1 MIGFVVSRL
10 SAVVRSAAVLAAVS
24 LFFLACAQAQDAPKG
39 DAAKGK
45 QLWLTDG
52 CSYCHGTVGQGG
64 GGRAAGLRIAH
75 QPLPFEAFLNQVR
88 RPADEMPV
96 YVESVLSNQD
106 VADIFAYIQSL
117 PPPPDLKS
125 IRILN

>member
-1 MIGFVVSRL
+1 MSGIVISHLVALARR
-10 SAVVRSAAVLAAVS
+10 AVVLTAVS
-24 LFFLACAQAQDAPKG
+24 LASLACAQAQDAPKG

-45 QLWLTDG
+45 SLWLADG

-96 YVESVLSNQD
+96 YVEAVLSNQD

>member
-1 MIGFVVSRL
+1 MTGVVVSHL
-10 SAVVRSAAVLAAVS
+10 AAVARSAAVLAAVTLAS
-24 LFFLACAQAQDAPKG
+24 LAGAQAQDAPIG

-45 QLWLTDG
+45 QLWLADG

-64 GGRAAGLRIAH
+64 GGRAAGLRIAS
-75 QPLPFEAFLNQVR
+75 QPIPFGAFLNQVR
-88 RPADEMPV
+88 QPANEMPV
-96 YVESVLSNQD
+96 YVEKVLPDQD
-106 VADIFAYIQSL
+106 VADIFAYIKSL

>member
-1 MIGFVVSRL
+1 MIGVVVSRL
-10 SAVVRSAAVLAAVS
+10 SAVVRRAVVLAAVS
-24 LFFLACAQAQDAPKG
+24 LVAVACAQAQDAAKG

>member
-1 MIGFVVSRL
+1 MTDVVVSRL
-10 SAVVRSAAVLAAVS
+10 SAVLRGAAVLAVVS
-24 LFFLACAQAQDAPKG
+24 LFSLAWAQAQDAPKG

>member
-1 MIGFVVSRL
+1 MTGVVVSHL
-10 SAVVRSAAVLAAVS
+10 AAMVRSAAVLAVVTLAP
-24 LFFLACAQAQDAPKG
+24 LACAQAQDAPKG

-64 GGRAAGLRIAH
+64 GGRAAGLRIAS
-75 QPLPFEAFLNQVR
+75 QPIPFGAFINQVR
-88 RPADEMPV
+88 QPANEMPV
-96 YVESVLSNQD
+96 YVEKVLSDQD

>member
-1 MIGFVVSRL
+1 MTGVFVSHL
-10 SAVVRSAAVLAAVS
+10 AAVVRSATVLAAVTLAS
-24 LFFLACAQAQDAPKG
+24 LVCAQAQDAPKG

-45 QLWLTDG
+45 QLWLADG

-64 GGRAAGLRIAH
+64 GGRAAGLRIAS
-75 QPLPFEAFLNQVR
+75 QPIPFGAFLNQVR
-88 RPADEMPV
+88 APANEMPV
-96 YVESVLSNQD
+96 YVEKVLSDQD

>member
-1 MIGFVVSRL
+1 MTKL
-10 SAVVRSAAVLAAVS
+10 LHAALVLALGSFA
-24 LFFLACAQAQDAPKG
+24 LANSAGAQDAPKG

-64 GGRAAGLRIAH
+64 GGRAAGLRIAA
-75 QPLPFEAFLNQVR
+75 QPIPFAAFLNQVR
-88 RPADEMPV
+88 QPANEMPV
-96 YVESVLSNQD
+96 YVEKVLSDQD

-125 IRILN
+125 IPILAN

>member
-1 MIGFVVSRL
+1 MTGVVVSRL
-10 SAVVRSAAVLAAVS
+10 SAVLRGAAVLATVS
-24 LFFLACAQAQDAPKG
+24 LFSLACAQAQDAPKG

-64 GGRAAGLRIAH
+64 GGRAAGLRIAS
-75 QPLPFEAFLNQVR
+75 QPIPFGAFLDQVR
-88 RPADEMPV
+88 QPANEMPV
-96 YVESVLSNQD
+96 YVEKVLSDQD

-117 PPPPDLKS
+117 PPPPDLKT

>member
-1 MIGFVVSRL
+1 MACIVVSRL
-10 SAVVRSAAVLAAVS
+10 GAVARSALVLTVVS
-24 LFFLACAQAQDAPKG
+24 LASLACVQAQDAPNG
-39 DAAKGK
+39 DAGKGK
-45 QLWLTDG
+45 QLWLADG

-64 GGRAAGLRIAH
+64 GGRSAGLRIAH

-106 VADIFAYIQSL
+106 VADIFAYIRSL

>member
-1 MIGFVVSRL
+1 MTGFVMSRL
-10 SAVVRSAAVLAAVS
+10 VAVARRVVVLTAVS
-24 LFFLACAQAQDAPKG
+24 LTALACAQAQDAPKG

-64 GGRAAGLRIAH
+64 GGRSAGLRVAH

>member
-1 MIGFVVSRL
+1 MTDVVMSRL
-10 SAVVRSAAVLAAVS
+10 TAMVRGAAVLAVVS
-24 LFFLACAQAQDAPKG
+24 LFSLACAQAQDAPKG

-88 RPADEMPV
+88 KPADEMPV

>member
-1 MIGFVVSRL
+1 MTGVLSSR
-10 SAVVRSAAVLAAVS
+10 LAAVARRAVVLVAAS
-24 LFFLACAQAQDAPKG
+24 LASLACAQAQDAPKG

-45 QLWLTDG
+45 QLWLADG

-64 GGRAAGLRIAH
+64 GGRAAGLRIAS
-75 QPLPFEAFLNQVR
+75 QPIPFGAFINQVR
-88 RPADEMPV
+88 QPANEMPV

-106 VADIFAYIQSL
+106 VADIFAYIHSL

>member
-1 MIGFVVSRL
+1 MTGVAVSRL
-10 SAVVRSAAVLAAVS
+10 SVVVRSAAVVAVTLAS
-24 LFFLACAQAQDAPKG
+24 LACAEAQDAPKG

-64 GGRAAGLRIAH
+64 GGRAAGLRIAS
-75 QPLPFEAFLNQVR
+75 QPIPFGAFINQVR
-88 RPADEMPV
+88 QPANEMPV
-96 YVESVLSNQD
+96 YVESVLSDRD

>member
-1 MIGFVVSRL
+1 MIGLIAPRL
-10 SAVVRSAAVLAAVS
+10 VAMARSAVVLSALSLAA
-24 LFFLACAQAQDAPKG
+24 LAGAQAQDAPKG

-45 QLWLTDG
+45 ALWLTDG

-64 GGRAAGLRIAH
+64 GGRSAGLRIAQ

>member
-1 MIGFVVSRL
+1 MKGFRVSRFFAAL
-10 SAVVRSAAVLAAVS
+10 RSAAVLATS
-24 LFFLACAQAQDAPKG
+24 LLSLAGAQAQDAPKG

-45 QLWLTDG
+45 ALWLADG

-64 GGRAAGLRIAH
+64 GGRSAGLRIAH
-75 QPLPFEAFLNQVR
+75 QPLPFEAFLAQVR
-88 RPADEMPV
+88 RPADEMPI

-106 VADIFAYIQSL
+106 IADIFAYIQSL

-125 IRILN
+125 IPILN

>member
-1 MIGFVVSRL
+1 MTNVVVSRL
-10 SAVVRSAAVLAAVS
+10 AAVVRSAILLAAVS
-24 LFFLACAQAQDAPKG
+24 LASLVCAQAQDPPKG

-45 QLWLTDG
+45 ALWLADG

-64 GGRAAGLRIAH
+64 GGRSAGLRIAH

-88 RPADEMPV
+88 RPADEMPI